1 MEKLNLGKEKISKLL
16 LSFSI
21 PCIISLVVNAL
32 YNIVD
37 QIFIGWGVGYLGNG
51 ATNIVFP
58 ITIIC
63 LAFALMFGDGAS
75 SYLSLKLGENKKE
88 EAEKGVCNSILSSI
102 VVSCILCAIILVFLP
117 QLLNLFGCTDALR
130 EYALSYGFVIAIGLP
145 FMMIGTTLNSII
157 RADGSPK
164 FAMASMVTGAIINI
178 ILDPIAIF
186 VLNLGVTGAAIATV
200 ISQFVTFF
208 INILYIKRFKS
219 IKVTKKS
226 FKFEFS
232 RTVKVAMLGISS
244 VITQLAVVIV
254 IGVLNTLLKNFGQ
267 DSKFGSEIPI
277 TVLGIVMKINQ
288 ILSSIIIGIAAG
300 SQPIVGFNYGAK
312 KYNRV
317 KETLKIVLISSVCVS
332 IIAFILFQ
340 TIPEQLISIFGS
352 GDELYNEFACLAFR
366 IFLMLTIFNGIQI
379 SSGIF
384 FQAIGKPAKS
394 AFLTLSRQIL
404 FFTPSAI
411 ILSKMFGLMGVLYA
425 GPVADGLAFLVSATL
440 LLLERKSLNKK
451 SKEVSNDIKEES
463 INDDIKNEEI
473 NLNSD
478 TNKNIIITIAREY
491 GSGGRYVGKLLAE
504 QLGIKLY
511 DKNLITMVSNE
522 SGLSASYIEENEQTI
537 GGMLLANF
545 NSQYYNNMT
554 NDDNL
559 FIAESNA
566 IKEIATKGSCIIIGR
581 CADYILKNNENVF
594 SIFLYNSD
602 EEKVKRAVK
611 YYGLEEKSALKEIN
625 KINKARENHY
635 KYYTN
640 KNWKDFSN
648 YDLAINVDKFGV
660 EETAKM
666 IKEIVENSKL
676 EKVM

>member
-102 VVSCILCAIILVFLP
+102 VVSCILCVIILVFLP

-254 IGVLNTLLKNFGQ
+254 IAVLNTLLKNFGQ
-267 DSKFGSEIPI
+267 NSKFGSEIPI

-473 NLNSD
+473 NLD

-491 GSGGRYVGKLLAE
+491 GSGGRYIGKLLAE

-537 GGMLLANF
+537 GGKLLANF

-581 CADYILKNNENVF
+581 CANYILKNNVNVF

-660 EETAKM
+660 EETAKI
-666 IKEIVENSKL
+666 IKEIVEERKV
-676 EKVM
+676 EKVI

>member
-51 ATNIVFP
+51 ATNVVFP

-75 SYLSLKLGENKKE
+75 AYLSLKLGEKKKE
-88 EAEKGVCNSILSSI
+88 EAEKGVCNGILAS
-102 VVSCILCAIILVFLP
+102 VVISCLLCAIVLIFLP

-130 EYALSYGFVIAIGLP
+130 GYALNYGFVIAIGIP

-164 FAMASMVTGAIINI
+164 FAMASMVVGAIINI
-178 ILDPIAIF
+178 ALDPIAIF
-186 VLNLGVTGAAIATV
+186 VLKLGVTGAAIATI
-200 ISQFVTFF
+200 ISQFITFLM
-208 INILYIKRFKS
+208 NVLYIRIFKS
-219 IKVTKKS
+219 IKVKKES
-226 FKFEFS
+226 FRFEFS
-232 RTVKVAMLGISS
+232 KIKTVAMLGISS
-244 VITQLAVVIV
+244 VITQLAIVVVIAV
-254 IGVLNTLLKNFGQ
+254 QNTLFKNYGES
-267 DSKFGSEIPI
+267 SKFGSEIPI

-312 KYNRV
+312 KYDRV
-317 KETLKIVLISSVCVS
+317 KETLKIVLISSFCVS
-332 IIAFILFQ
+332 VVAFVLFQ
-340 TIPEQLISIFGS
+340 TIPEKLISIFGS
-352 GDELYNEFACLAFR
+352 GNDLYNEFACLSFR
-366 IFLMLTIFNGIQI
+366 IFLMLTLFNGIQI
-379 SSGIF
+379 ASGIF

-404 FFTPSAI
+404 FFTPAAI
-411 ILSKMFGLMGVLYA
+411 ILSKMFGVIGVLYA
-425 GPVADGLAFLVSATL
+425 GPVSDGLAFLVSATL
-440 LLLERKSLNKK
+440 LAFERKSLNRKN
-451 SKEVSNDIKEES
+451 KEVSNMEEEVSSKEV
-463 INDDIKNEEI
+463 
-473 NLNSD
+473 NLD
-478 TNKNIIITIAREY
+478 TNKNVIITIAREY

-504 QLGIKLY
+504 ELGIKLY

-537 GGMLLANF
+537 GGKLLANF

-566 IKEIATKGSCIIIGR
+566 IKEIATKGPCIIVGR
-581 CADYILKNNENVF
+581 CANYILKDNENVF
-594 SIFLYNSD
+594 NIFLYNSD
-602 EEKVKRAVK
+602 ESKVKRAVK
-611 YYGLEEKSALKEIN
+611 YYGLEEKSALKEIHR
-625 KINKARENHY
+625 INKARENHY

-640 KNWKDFSN
+640 KDWKDFSN

-660 EETAKM
+660 EKTAKI
-666 IKEIVENSKL
+666 IKEMVESGKL
-676 EKVM
+676 EKAM